1 MDQIERPRL
10 RQQKGVE
17 IKEGEEEGTRR
28 KVRKGERGEMR
39 EKKGENEEKEEWIK
53 GEWGVGG
60 GVRRSGGGRWRG
72 ENEWERGEFVG
83 RD

>member
-28 KVRKGERGEMR
+28 KVRKGVRGEMR
-39 EKKGENEEKEEWIK
+39 EKKTRE
-53 GEWGVGG
+53 
-60 GVRRSGGGRWRG
+60 RGGRRINKRG
-72 ENEWERGEFVG
+72 MRSRRKGKT
-83 RD
+83 

>member
-39 EKKGENEEKEEWIK
+39 EKK
-53 GEWGVGG
+53 
-60 GVRRSGGGRWRG
+60 RRERGGRRMNKKGMRSRRRG
-72 ENEWERGEFVG
+72 KT
-83 RD
+83 

>member
-17 IKEGEEEGTRR
+17 IKEGEEEEREER
-28 KVRKGERGEMR
+28 WEKGKEERWEK
-39 EKKGENEEKEEWIK
+39 KKGENEEEEEWIK
-53 GEWGVGG
+53 GEWGVGE
-60 GVRRSGGGRWRG
+60 GVRRSGGGRWGG
-72 ENEWERGEFVG
+72 ENEWEREEFVG

>member
-1 MDQIERPRL
+1 M

-39 EKKGENEEKEEWIK
+39 EKKGENEEEEELIK
-53 GEWGVGG
+53 GE
-60 GVRRSGGGRWRG
+60 
-72 ENEWERGEFVG
+72 
-83 RD
+83 

>member
-28 KVRKGERGEMR
+28 KVRKGERGEIR
-39 EKKGENEEKEEWIK
+39 EKKGENKEE
-53 GEWGVGG
+53 E
-60 GVRRSGGGRWRG
+60 
-72 ENEWERGEFVG
+72 E
-83 RD
+83 